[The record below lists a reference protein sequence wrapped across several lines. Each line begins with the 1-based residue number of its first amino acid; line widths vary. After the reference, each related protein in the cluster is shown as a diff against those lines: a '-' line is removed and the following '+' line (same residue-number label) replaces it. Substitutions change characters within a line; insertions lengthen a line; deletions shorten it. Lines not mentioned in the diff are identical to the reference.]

1 MGDST
6 AAGHLV
12 SGLQDTCKA
21 CTLSMDIKTGEFLQ
35 VLNVAASH
43 WILISTINCPPG
55 VVNVY
60 DSGGRYT
67 TSRNKEEIAALLH
80 TGKDTITL
88 HYMNVQH
95 QVGVSDCGLFAL
107 AFATSLCHAIDPT
120 SVVYRQSH
128 MRNHLIQC
136 LERGQLDHFPIHH
149 SRRPII
155 RPSKTETFDVHC
167 HCCLT
172 DSGPA
177 SARMIWCN
185 GGCKQWYHDTC
196 ENIDKDVWNSRKRW
210 YCRNCKN

>member
-1 MGDST
+1 
-6 AAGHLV
+6 
-12 SGLQDTCKA
+12 
-21 CTLSMDIKTGEFLQ
+21 MDIETGEFVQ

-67 TSRNKEEIAALLH
+67 TSRNKKEIAALLQ

-120 SVVYRQSH
+120 ENDCMECKFNLPSPSSCSRNGCMVLLLEQGRAAFWEADVV
-128 MRNHLIQC
+128 LPG
-136 LERGQLDHFPIHH
+136 EGRG
-149 SRRPII
+149 
-155 RPSKTETFDVHC
+155 
-167 HCCLT
+167 
-172 DSGPA
+172 
-177 SARMIWCN
+177 
-185 GGCKQWYHDTC
+185 
-196 ENIDKDVWNSRKRW
+196 
-210 YCRNCKN
+210 